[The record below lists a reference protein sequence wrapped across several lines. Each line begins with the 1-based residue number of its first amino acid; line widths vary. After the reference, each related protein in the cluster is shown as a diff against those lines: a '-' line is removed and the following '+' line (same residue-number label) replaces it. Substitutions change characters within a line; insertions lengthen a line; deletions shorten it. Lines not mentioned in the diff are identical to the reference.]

1 MPRLA
6 KGPYLKKRERE
17 GAKPLWYIIDGDRR
31 ISTGYTTKETAK
43 AKEALEQHIRG
54 RFVQKPSPDYYVQ
67 QALELYERDV
77 MPNHS
82 RPDDTKRYLQRL
94 LEFFKG
100 RTCDEVSRE
109 TSMAYERWR
118 TQTGKPFLGEPP
130 RDRRPV
136 KPASVRRELATLQ
149 AALNHAYE
157 SRKLKH
163 PIAVTLPSKSAPR
176 DRWLTQSEAA
186 RLVMGALGCVMAPY
200 SDLATKAERWRIWRR
215 EESVVSRHLARF
227 ILIGL
232 RTGTRHDAINGLG
245 WYPHADG
252 GHFDIERRLMF
263 RSTSGAVQTKK
274 RKPPA
279 PIPNKLLRHLPRW
292 KRQSDSLFVVAY
304 TPATSDDDDKK
315 KPVEKKEDAKL
326 GRVTKAFNRAAAR
339 AGLGPEVTPHVLR
352 HTCVT
357 WLMQAGRS
365 AWDVGGFVGMSA
377 QMVQDNYGHHA
388 PDYLRETANA
398 QPVSRF

>member
-6 KGPYLKKRERE
+6 KGPYLKKRERK
-17 GAKPLWYIIDGDRR
+17 GAMALWYIIDGDRR
-31 ISTGYTTKETAK
+31 ISTGCTAKETAK
-43 AKEALEQHIRG
+43 AKVALESHIRS
-54 RFVQKPSPDYYVQ
+54 RFIQKPSTDYYVQ
-67 QALELYERDV
+67 QALEMYERDV
-77 MPNHS
+77 MPNHT
-82 RPDDTKRYLQRL
+82 RPDDTKRYLERL

-118 TQTGKPFLGEPP
+118 THTGKPFLGEPP
-130 RDRRPV
+130 RTRRPV
-136 KPASVRRELATLQ
+136 KPPTARRELATLQ
-149 AALNHAYE
+149 AALNHASA

-163 PIAVTLPSKSAPR
+163 QVPVTLPAKSAPR

-186 RLVMGALGCVMAPY
+186 RLVMGALGCILAPY
-200 SDLATKAERWRIWRR
+200 SDRSTRAERWSIWRR
-215 EESVVSRHLARF
+215 EEAVVSRHLARF

-245 WYPHADG
+245 WYPHKDG

-263 RSTSGAVQTKK
+263 RAASGERQTKK

-279 PIPNKLLRHLPRW
+279 PIPDKLLRHLPRW
-292 KRQSDSLFVVAY
+292 KRQSDSLFVIAY
-304 TPATSDDDDKK
+304 NPPKNDEDGKK
-315 KPVEKKEDAKL
+315 IVDKKEDAKL
-326 GRVTKAFNRAAAR
+326 GRVTKAFNRAVTR
-339 AGLGPEVTPHVLR
+339 AGLGPEVTPHILR

-365 AWDVGGFVGMSA
+365 AWDVGGFVGMGA

-398 QPVSRF
+398 QPTARF